1 MHVLSITKLLSEIFF
16 NKDFDISKLESLTQ
30 QEKDI
35 FVDYISKS
43 RVESYVLK
51 NIGEIGA
58 KTLGIENFFKLKNN
72 GAARTIRTLENIR
85 LSKKINS
92 ELSNKKI
99 KHVFLKGINMH
110 QHIYS
115 SEHTIRP
122 ISDIDILIEKK
133 DLTQVLNIVHDL
145 GFDVSKWEA
154 TEREGFEL
162 YRNPNPFHKNGQA
175 QLDIHTTIKSSMYQD
190 KIDFSSFAKDLIHSG
205 QHFCNVEDMFI
216 NCLFHGTRQ
225 SNYNVGPIFV
235 MDLWHFFH
243 LKEISWPNVSKK
255 VTKYGLEAEIG
266 FILKYFYTK
275 VALPLELKKF
285 LRPCDITESELNT
298 IFMAQPKNSSIFSAF
313 SINGLNIL
321 AKKFFSKKYVKDHS
335 LQKFTVIDFWTNFFH
350 LFKKNLNARNK
361 VKGEMMVS
369 KARFKLLRK
378 GKKLIGEK

>member
-35 FVDYISKS
+35 FADYISKS

-51 NIGEIGA
+51 SIGEFGA

-72 GAARTIRTLENIR
+72 GDARTIRTLENIR
-85 LSKKINS
+85 FSKKINF

-110 QHIYS
+110 QYIYS
-115 SEHTIRP
+115 NEHTIRP

-133 DLTQVLNIVHDL
+133 DLTEVLNVIHDL
-145 GFDVSKWEA
+145 GFDISKWQE
-154 TEREGFEL
+154 TQKEGFEL

-175 QLDIHTTIKSSMYQD
+175 QLDIHTTIKGSIYGD
-190 KIDFSSFAKDLIHSG
+190 KIDFNSFASDLIHSD
-205 QHFCNVEDMFI
+205 QNFCNKEDLFI

-225 SNYNVGPIFV
+225 SNYNVGPIFII
-235 MDLWHFFH
+235 DLWHFFH
-243 LKEISWPNVSKK
+243 LKEISWPIVSKK
-255 VTKYGLEAEIG
+255 VTKYGLEREMNYV
-266 FILKYFYTK
+266 LKYFRTK

-285 LRPCDITESELNT
+285 LKPCDITESELNT
-298 IFMAQPKNSSIFSAF
+298 IFLAEPKNSSLFSAF
-313 SINGLNIL
+313 SINGLQIL
-321 AKKFFSKKYVKDHS
+321 AKKFFSKKYIKDHS

-350 LFKKNLNARNK
+350 LLTKNLNPRNK

-378 GKKLIGEK
+378 GKKIDQ